1 MCNLFCAHR
10 NVFGLLILLGIVL
23 APHARA
29 EVLQIDAAIS
39 AEVQEFVAG
48 EEGSFDSAFEEFG
61 TTSAVLPIQVI
72 ARLLPP
78 EDAETTDF
86 IAATF
91 VDFRDPTA
99 SETVNPREFGL
110 EMQVYS
116 QGSDLSFANHAVA
129 NETRHVVFSA
139 AELDLE
145 EDKTERLVQSHVF
158 ASGAVVIWSQDP
170 TRDLTGLSVI
180 LKITVEQLLPES
192 DPVEVFGASVTA
204 EGTSDGSVVL
214 DAPDGIF
221 ALLGGPELIRAT
233 AGFTEDQLLEELAAL
248 GNVYLVIIP
257 EQSVPYSYTGPEG
270 VEFSLKATV
279 EAWVV
284 NLPGGTGIGAVFGR
298 PFEALAQAVG
308 ESVGAQTKGAVTQAA
323 VNQALANAR
332 APSRSEPR
340 NIPAAATPW
349 GACGALGVGTLA
361 MALGLPVAALCV
373 RRWD

>member
-39 AEVQEFVAG
+39 AEVQEYVAG
-48 EEGSFDSAFEEFG
+48 DEGSFDSAFEEFG
-61 TTSAVLPIQVI
+61 TTSAVLPIQVT

-110 EMQVYS
+110 EMQAYS

-129 NETRHVVFSA
+129 SETRNVVFSA

-158 ASGAVVIWSQDP
+158 ASGAVVIWSQAP

-192 DPVEVFGASVTA
+192 DPVVVFEASVTA

-221 ALLGGPELIRAT
+221 ALLGGPELIGAT

-270 VEFSLKATV
+270 VEFSLEATV
-279 EAWVV
+279 EAWAV

-298 PFEALAQAVG
+298 PFKALAQAVG

-340 NIPAAATPW
+340 NIPAAASPW
-349 GACGALGVGTLA
+349 GACGAIGAGTLA